1 MTYHAQLCQLSGNWD
16 GRTVPAAAMVELKVD
31 AWRGLYLRDRQ
42 DRPGL
47 WSRNGIP
54 LPGVE
59 HILHQLAAFE
69 RHAGEPMFFDGEF
82 CVGEGPDTLK
92 ATKHWCETGH
102 KLGGVAGRF
111 YLFDGFSERE
121 WLAGGTETPLWQRKA
136 RLARIAEAV
145 AADADH
151 AWEWR
156 AGSRGADEG
165 ASPVELVKHAE
176 AWHVDDVIE
185 QAGAIWQAGGEGVV
199 VKNPFGGY
207 RRNRSQDWLKCGRP
221 WRDKLRWKRAA

>member
-1 MTYHAQLCQLSGNWD
+1 MTYHAQLCQLASQWSGRD
-16 GRTVPAAAMVELKVD
+16 VPAAAMVEEKRDGFRAL
-31 AWRGLYLRDRQ
+31 WLRDRQ

-47 WSRNGIP
+47 YTRNGIP
-54 LPGVE
+54 LHGVE
-59 HILHQLAAFE
+59 HITHQLEAFE
-69 RHAGEPMFFDGEF
+69 RHAGEPLFLDGEF

-136 RLARIAEAV
+136 KLARIAEAV

-151 AWEWR
+151 AWQWR
-156 AGSRGADEG
+156 PGSRGADEG
-165 ASPVELVKHAE
+165 ASPVELVASAE

-185 QAGAIWQAGGEGVV
+185 QAAAIWDAGGEGCVI
-199 VKNPFGGY
+199 KDPFAPY
-207 RRNRSQDWLKCGRP
+207 VRSRSSAWLKVGRP
-221 WRDKLRWKRAA
+221 WRDKLQWKRAA